1 MGVEVHKFGGT
12 SVSSRDGLETA
23 VRVAERG
30 DAVLVVSAFA
40 GVTDELERLVEGAA
54 SGGAVDPEVPLGL
67 CEERA
72 EELGVAEDGE
82 VRGVLEEVRDLLGSV
97 VVILRQLGRADPR
110 LRDLVLSVGERVAA
124 RVVAA
129 FLRSEGVE
137 ARAFDSWDVGLVT
150 SDQPGNADIVRWE
163 GTRDV
168 LMGVLE
174 RGEIPV
180 VTGFIGRSVGG
191 YVTTLGRGGSDYTA
205 TVLAGVLGC
214 DSFIWTDVD
223 GIMTADPGVV
233 EAEVV
238 PRLSYEEAVIAGAS
252 GAEVLHPKAVEAAM
266 NMGVVVRVG
275 NSFTGRVGTVVCEGS
290 PPGPKVVAHRLDVVL
305 LTVRGAK
312 MVDEPGV
319 IGRITSALGGAG
331 VNILAI
337 SSAVSEPF
345 VNVLVSEDDVEA
357 AVGALDGLEGYDWG
371 VREDVGVVTVVGRGV
386 DPSVLEVEG
395 ALVGCSALE
404 GVAYSFVVRE
414 EVVEGV
420 VRRLAREI
428 TRSLRSSG
436 VGGRGSFS

>member
-1 MGVEVHKFGGT
+1 LAVEVHKFGGT
-12 SVSSRDGLETA
+12 SVSSVDGLRTA
-23 VRVAERG
+23 VRVAEDG
-30 DAVLVVSAFA
+30 GVVLVVSAFA
-40 GVTDELERLVEGAA
+40 GVTDELERLVVEAA
-54 SGGAVDPEVPLGL
+54 SGGAVDPGVPLSL

-82 VRGVLEEVRDLLGSV
+82 VREVLGEVGDLLRSV
-97 VVILRQLGRADPR
+97 VVILRQLGRPDPR

-137 ARAFDSWDVGLVT
+137 ARAFDSWDIGLVT

-163 GTRDV
+163 GTRGLVEGLVED
-168 LMGVLE
+168 GVV
-174 RGEIPV
+174 PV

-205 TVLAGVLGC
+205 AVLAGVLGS
-214 DSFIWTDVD
+214 DAFIWTDVD

-266 NMGVVVRVG
+266 NMGVVIRVG

-319 IGRITSALGGAG
+319 IGRITSALGDAG
-331 VNILAI
+331 VNVLAI

-345 VNVLVSEDDVEA
+345 VNVLVSEDDAEA
-357 AVGALDGLEGYDWG
+357 AAGALDGLEGYDWG
-371 VREDVGVVTVVGRGV
+371 LREDVGVVTVVGRGV
-386 DPSVLEVEG
+386 DPSLVRVEG

-404 GVAYSFVVRE
+404 GVAYTVVVPE
-414 EVVEGV
+414 EDVEGV
-420 VRRLAREI
+420 VRGLARVV
-428 TRSLRSSG
+428 TRSLRSSVG
-436 VGGRGSFS
+436 GGRG